1 MDGQRKGKR
10 EGGTTPL
17 PIPCGKPNAVSRE
30 VRAILA
36 PLAMLVGEFIVGELR
51 PVLGEGGSTDRYY
64 TARTSPLPPKAF
76 LALAR
81 AGRFPSFRMGKIIYA
96 LREDVHR
103 YIEARPRPIRVSVV
117 VEENDEIGRLL
128 DQQGIRPPARRGS
141 R

>member
-10 EGGTTPL
+10 ESGAVAAPV
-17 PIPCGKPNAVSRE
+17 PSGKTSAVPRE

-36 PLAMLVGEFIVGELR
+36 LLAKLVGEFIVGELR
-51 PVLGEGGSTDRYY
+51 PVSGTEGSADRYY
-64 TARTSPLPPKAF
+64 TARTSPLPPKSF
-76 LALAR
+76 LACAR
-81 AGRFPSFRMGKIIYA
+81 AGRFPSFRMGRLIYA

-117 VEENDEIGRLL
+117 VDGDDEIDRLL
-128 DQQGIRPPARRGS
+128 DERGIRRRRGD